1 MACVIS
7 SVVPIIAGSIT
18 LLLVSNCESWGN
30 LQSKKSES
38 AMPNTFLAGLYV
50 VVWSSADELC

>member
-7 SVVPIIAGSIT
+7 SVVLLITGSIT
-18 LLLVSNCESWGN
+18 LLSVSECESWGD

-38 AMPNTFLAGLYV
+38 AMPNTFLAGLCA
-50 VVWSSADELC
+50 VVWSSADDLR